1 MKWLVY
7 GLGESGTA
15 AAQALL
21 ARNENATVADSS
33 DSSSSREAARRLGI
47 EARFGAGPEVL
58 NEGFDRIVASPGIR
72 PRDALLAAAEKYGP
86 PILSEVALGLEL
98 LKDEAPGVRVA
109 AITGTNGKTTVVDML
124 GRMLAASGV
133 PHAVAGN
140 SWRPLTGSLVEV
152 KEAGTLVLEVSSFQL
167 HYLREPGFEVAAL
180 LNARPDHLNWHR
192 SFEEYVADKLRVFAG
207 QGPGDLALVSADD
220 PAGRGAAASLAAE
233 TLVVGKDGTLVQ
245 DGTLILRSRALAE
258 SGELRFVGRHNH
270 ENALFAAAAAERLGA
285 TTSGIREGL
294 VSYRLKP
301 HRMQVVGERGGVT
314 YVDDSKATN
323 PAAVAAAVAS
333 LEGPTVLILGGSEKE
348 TDFAEVLPVLASC
361 RAVVCQGEAGPRIA
375 RFLEE
380 SGVGV
385 EVRLVPDLAAAVKEA
400 GGISR
405 PGDVVLLSPG
415 CASFDQ
421 FAGYA
426 ERGEAFARLV
436 AEVRVPARPAR
447 GAVGR

>member
-21 ARNENATVADSS
+21 ARNENVTVADSS
-33 DSSSSREAARRLGI
+33 GSNSSREAAKRLGV

-72 PRDALLAAAEKYGP
+72 PPDALLAAAEKNGS

-133 PHAVAGN
+133 PQAVAGN
-140 SWRPLTGSLVEV
+140 SWRALTGCLDEA

-180 LNARPDHLNWHR
+180 LNARPDHLNWHC
-192 SFEEYVADKLRVFAG
+192 SFKEYVADKLRVFAG
-207 QGPGDLALVSADD
+207 QGPGDLALVSAND
-220 PAGRGAAASLAAE
+220 PAGRGAAASLIAE
-233 TLVVGKDGTLVQ
+233 TLFIGKDGTLVQ
-245 DGTLILRSRALAE
+245 NGTLLLRGRALAE
-258 SGELRFVGRHNH
+258 GAQLRFVGRHNH

-294 VSYRLKP
+294 VGYRLNP
-301 HRMQVVGERGGVT
+301 HRMQVVGERGSVT
-314 YVDDSKATN
+314 YVYD
-323 PAAVAAAVAS
+323 
-333 LEGPTVLILGGSEKE
+333 
-348 TDFAEVLPVLASC
+348 
-361 RAVVCQGEAGPRIA
+361 
-375 RFLEE
+375 
-380 SGVGV
+380 
-385 EVRLVPDLAAAVKEA
+385 
-400 GGISR
+400 
-405 PGDVVLLSPG
+405 
-415 CASFDQ
+415 
-421 FAGYA
+421 Y
-426 ERGEAFARLV
+426 
-436 AEVRVPARPAR
+436 
-447 GAVGR
+447 